1 MQQNLVSI
9 NANEFSSK
17 FNSKK
22 EVSTFAFVDN
32 PCFPI
37 GLSVPELRS
46 EGVPPGL
53 SYGLDIPFTR
63 PGHESATHHQ
73 MR

>member
-1 MQQNLVSI
+1 MQQNLVSV

-22 EVSTFAFVDN
+22 EVSTFAILDK
-32 PCFPI
+32 PCIQI
-37 GLSVPELRS
+37 GLSIPELRS

-53 SYGLDIPFTR
+53 SYGHDIPF
-63 PGHESATHHQ
+63 A
-73 MR
+73 